1 MHFNQNNCKIFGN
14 FKTEQ
19 GYNKVRLYTTFVDNN
34 IKQCVNLTEIKQGYS
49 LVDFLH
55 RFISR
60 AFPTTTIGFEI
71 SRLRANKTLS
81 FLEYYEIIRL
91 PVNYEVNLMKNKV
104 ILHLKNNENETQIR
118 SNKGQIT
125 SNETNIKPVQQET
138 VNSLSMYNKQEYMK
152 HLDKVYSKITVSGN
166 ELLTLTNETLYD
178 TAGSIEN
185 WADLSQA
192 TAPKS
197 ADSCKAECI
206 TEARPSQDRTKQP
219 DYQGRRSWRA
229 LRIAD

>member
-1 MHFNQNNCKIFGN
+1 ML
-14 FKTEQ
+14 KT
-19 GYNKVRLYTTFVDNN
+19 
-34 IKQCVNLTEIKQGYS
+34 TEIKQGYS

-138 VNSLSMYNKQEYMK
+138 VNSLSMYNKQEYMR
-152 HLDKVYSKITVSGN
+152 HLDEVGCFY
-166 ELLTLTNETLYD
+166 
-178 TAGSIEN
+178 
-185 WADLSQA
+185 
-192 TAPKS
+192 
-197 ADSCKAECI
+197 
-206 TEARPSQDRTKQP
+206 
-219 DYQGRRSWRA
+219 
-229 LRIAD
+229 